1 MCHLGGLGLKE
12 KGEGEKDAFIFLIH
26 RDSQESIND
35 PLAIEPLHVFPTMMD
50 WIRLNHK
57 PKHTIPPFSCLLF
70 FAGYLAEV
78 IRKVI
83 IHERFLIL
91 KSKYK
96 CILHFHESL

>member
-12 KGEGEKDAFIFLIH
+12 KGEGEKNAFIFLIH
-26 RDSQESIND
+26 RDSQESINN
-35 PLAIEPLHVFPTMMD
+35 PLAIEPLHVFSTMMD
-50 WIRLNHK
+50 WIRLNH
-57 PKHTIPPFSCLLF
+57 IPPFSCLLF

-96 CILHFHESL
+96 FILRFHESL